1 MGESMVDGSRRDL
14 AIQVVDD
21 LLYAV
26 TCASEYMIIITG
38 NSSKRFL
45 SFWFFRANKHDVD
58 FYLSVVMNPRCHVKH
73 PSDLLRGG
81 YEVKL
86 NSVCYVNNWNPSE
99 KKSNGAEERVVTI

>member
-45 SFWFFRANKHDVD
+45 SF
-58 FYLSVVMNPRCHVKH
+58 
-73 PSDLLRGG
+73 
-81 YEVKL
+81 
-86 NSVCYVNNWNPSE
+86 
-99 KKSNGAEERVVTI
+99 